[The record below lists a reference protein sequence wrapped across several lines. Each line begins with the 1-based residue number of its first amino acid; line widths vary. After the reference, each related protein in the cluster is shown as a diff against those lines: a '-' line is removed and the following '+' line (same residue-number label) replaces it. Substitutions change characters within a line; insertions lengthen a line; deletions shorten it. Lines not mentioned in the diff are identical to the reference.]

1 MKELQRKQ
9 QKSNRLIQ
17 ELKGDL
23 NRLNIELQNNRRRLN
38 DATRR
43 ADTEREKKN
52 AVRRD
57 IETMEAQLKSERRR
71 FAQELEQM
79 EKKRKMDEIR
89 YVDFVSDSFGMDYG
103 GDRRNLSKN
112 SFLFWTVY
120 IPFSYKFCSEFVKKQ
135 LHFSVPVKKKKNAA
149 YAMKQC
155 TSSVPELL
163 ATIFTYCYIKYLIL
177 NFSFSILLILKQFL

>member
-1 MKELQRKQ
+1 MLDKKTAILDTDSAEKKEETAEEKLKELQRKQ

-17 ELKGDL
+17 DLKGDL
-23 NRLNIELQNNRRRLN
+23 NRLNIELQNNRRRLT

-52 AVRRD
+52 ALRRD

-112 SFLFWTVY
+112 SFIFLD
-120 IPFSYKFCSEFVKKQ
+120 S
-135 LHFSVPVKKKKNAA
+135 LHS
-149 YAMKQC
+149 
-155 TSSVPELL
+155 LL
-163 ATIFTYCYIKYLIL
+163 L
-177 NFSFSILLILKQFL
+177 